1 MSVIIRILKLLTAIL
16 VCMLAL
22 FPFLAPRAIVAQ
34 TGGLYELTWST
45 TDGGGTSASTGGAYE
60 LAGTL
65 GQPDAGT
72 ASGGTYELNG
82 GFWYAGG
89 VSGAPNL
96 DKSVYLPIV
105 LK

>member
-1 MSVIIRILKLLTAIL
+1 
-16 VCMLAL
+16 LAL
-22 FPFLAPRAIVAQ
+22 FPFVSLRVIIAQ

-45 TDGGGTSASTGGAYE
+45 IDGGGTSASTGGAYE
-60 LAGTL
+60 VAGTL
-65 GQPDAGT
+65 GQPDADT

-96 DKSVYLPIV
+96 DKRVYLPIV